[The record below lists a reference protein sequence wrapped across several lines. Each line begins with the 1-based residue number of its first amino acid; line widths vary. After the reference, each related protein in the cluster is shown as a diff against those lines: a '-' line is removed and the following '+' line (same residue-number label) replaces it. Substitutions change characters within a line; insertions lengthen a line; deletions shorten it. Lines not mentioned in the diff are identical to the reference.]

1 MCYKSNRDAALL
13 EVRLKSTGILC
24 LHVFSKSGYTFERGG
39 GDLHSA
45 QLLLP
50 WWDLKVNSSAAE
62 AFWNAPV
69 NHAFSAHTVGP

>member
-39 GDLHSA
+39 GLA
-45 QLLLP
+45 QR
-50 WWDLKVNSSAAE
+50 A
-62 AFWNAPV
+62 
-69 NHAFSAHTVGP
+69 TVVALVGSQGGSVGG